1 MSRSTRL
8 DIDLGAISAN
18 IAVLREINVAQKL
31 MAVVK
36 ANAYGHGAVAV
47 SRHIESQVDALA
59 VAFTE
64 EAVTLREAGVA
75 APILVLEG
83 PHAASDIALAAKLDL
98 WPAIHQ
104 PHQVEWCQTHI
115 ADLANI
121 WIKVDTGM
129 HRLGFEPAELDSI
142 RDSLSH
148 AGARDLTL
156 MSHLAA
162 AEHPDNALTVSQAR
176 SWSDL
181 TQRWE
186 GQTSLSNSA
195 ATRSAA
201 GYDSEWSRVGY
212 ALYGGQIEGMPG
224 DDRLQPAMR
233 LTSGVIAIRQ
243 VAAGDSVGYGGRWVA
258 QRDSLIAT
266 VPVGYGDG
274 YPWGAADGT
283 PVSVAGQL
291 APLAGRVSMDMITV
305 DVTDCADVQVGS
317 LVVLWGDEPHID
329 EVARH
334 CGTIGYEL
342 MTRLTRRAPV
352 RYLKA

>member
-18 IAVLREINVAQKL
+18 IAVLREITVEQKL

-64 EAVTLREAGVA
+64 EAVTLREAGIA

-104 PHQVEWCQTHI
+104 SQQFEWCQAHI
-115 ADLANI
+115 ADLSQI

-129 HRLGFEPAELDSI
+129 HRLGFELEELDSI
-142 RDSLSH
+142 RNKLSH
-148 AGARDLTL
+148 AGGTDLTL

-162 AEHPDNALTVSQAR
+162 AEHPDNALTTSQAR
-176 SWSDL
+176 RWSEL
-181 TQRWE
+181 TQRWD
-186 GQTSLSNSA
+186 GQTSLNNSA
-195 ATRSAA
+195 ATRSAM
-201 GYDSEWSRVGY
+201 GYRSDWARVGY
-212 ALYGGQIEGMPG
+212 ALYGGQIEGMAA

-233 LTSGVIAIRQ
+233 LTSAVIAIRQ
-243 VAAGDSVGYGGRWVA
+243 VPAGDSVGYGGRWVA

-274 YPWGAADGT
+274 YPWSAADGT

-305 DVTDCADVQVGS
+305 DVTDCADVEVGS
-317 LVVLWGDEPHID
+317 MAVLWGDEPHID

-342 MTRLTRRAPV
+342 MTRFTRRTPV
-352 RYLKA
+352 RYLNA

>member
-83 PHAASDIALAAKLDL
+83 PHSASDIALAAKLDL

-129 HRLGFEPAELDSI
+129 HRLGFEPAELD
-142 RDSLSH
+142 L
-148 AGARDLTL
+148 
-156 MSHLAA
+156 
-162 AEHPDNALTVSQAR
+162 
-176 SWSDL
+176 
-181 TQRWE
+181 
-186 GQTSLSNSA
+186 
-195 ATRSAA
+195 
-201 GYDSEWSRVGY
+201 
-212 ALYGGQIEGMPG
+212 
-224 DDRLQPAMR
+224 
-233 LTSGVIAIRQ
+233 
-243 VAAGDSVGYGGRWVA
+243 
-258 QRDSLIAT
+258 SLI
-266 VPVGYGDG
+266 
-274 YPWGAADGT
+274 
-283 PVSVAGQL
+283 
-291 APLAGRVSMDMITV
+291 
-305 DVTDCADVQVGS
+305 
-317 LVVLWGDEPHID
+317 HI
-329 EVARH
+329 
-334 CGTIGYEL
+334 
-342 MTRLTRRAPV
+342 
-352 RYLKA
+352 

>member
-104 PHQVEWCQTHI
+104 PHQVEWCQPHI

-129 HRLGFEPAELDSI
+129 HRLGFEPAELDTVKN
-142 RDSLSH
+142 RLSH
-148 AGARDLTL
+148 AGATDLTL

-162 AEHPDNALTVSQAR
+162 AEHPDNALTASQTR

-181 TQRWE
+181 AQRWE
-186 GQTSLSNSA
+186 GQTSLNNSA

-201 GYDSEWSRVGY
+201 SYRSDWSRVGY
-212 ALYGGQIEGMPG
+212 ALYGGQIEGMPA

-233 LTSGVIAIRQ
+233 LTSTVIALRH

-258 QRDSLIAT
+258 QRESLIAT

-283 PVSVAGQL
+283 PVCVAGQL

-305 DVTDCADVQVGS
+305 DVTDCTDVQIGS

-342 MTRLTRRAPV
+342 MTRLTRRAPA
-352 RYLKA
+352 RYLNA